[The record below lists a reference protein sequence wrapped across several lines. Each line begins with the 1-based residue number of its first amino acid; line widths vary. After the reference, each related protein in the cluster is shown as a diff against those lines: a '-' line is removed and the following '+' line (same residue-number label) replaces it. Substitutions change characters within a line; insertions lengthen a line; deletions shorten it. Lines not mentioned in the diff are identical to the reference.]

1 MKKAPPG
8 TIEYRSCKSF
18 NANTFIQVL
27 NNVPW
32 HVVESES
39 DINSAVLMIMWN
51 KLFCDIADAHAPV
64 KRRRVKCTQVPW
76 MNSKI
81 SEAMQDKR
89 LPSSQSRKVQQ
100 NLSLE
105 YVQKIEKLC

>member
-1 MKKAPPG
+1 MM
-8 TIEYRSCKSF
+8 
-18 NANTFIQVL
+18 

-32 HVVESES
+32 HVVENES
-39 DINSAVLMIMWN
+39 AILTVMWN

-64 KRRRVKCTQVPW
+64 KRRRVKGTQVPW

-81 SEAMQDKR
+81 SEAKQGSR

-105 YVQKIEKLC
+105 YV